1 MASIGL
7 HQSFPKDTPNLKV
20 HSEAILGLSLNV
32 PKKKK
37 KGKKPKQTK
46 PKQKNQATNQQK
58 KPKP

>member
-1 MASIGL
+1 MASMGL

-37 KGKKPKQTK
+37 GKKTKTNKTKTKKSSKQ
-46 PKQKNQATNQQK
+46 PIK
-58 KPKP
+58 KT